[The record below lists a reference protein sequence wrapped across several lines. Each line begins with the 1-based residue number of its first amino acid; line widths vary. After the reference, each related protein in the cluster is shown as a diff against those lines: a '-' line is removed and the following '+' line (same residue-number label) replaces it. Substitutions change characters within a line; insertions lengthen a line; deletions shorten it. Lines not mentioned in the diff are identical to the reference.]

1 MISLYILLIASI
13 VAIFGL
19 FVTVFAHV
27 KKIDRS
33 KRMGHF
39 FLTFGVIVALF
50 AGFSINKEKEA
61 HQAAEDHQKRVQAE
75 QIYDAELIHLS
86 AKKVTIKDGEA
97 KVTIHVSKNTAVK
110 IYSNHE
116 QLHDLEYK
124 PNNSKKDI
132 KITFVMPGKYTVKA
146 TRGQNRIIK
155 HITVSKDNH
164 KKVTASTSTSSSSSE
179 VVEETSSEPVVDDS
193 AVSEETSTEETV
205 VDPALADSAATD
217 TTTTD
222 VTPSYDYTPTWTPDT
237 SAGTTTTTPAT
248 GAGTTTGDGSAD
260 NGTQGSD
267 STSGTGE
274 STSTADATGDSSNT
288 AQ

>member
-19 FVTVFAHV
+19 FVTIFAHV

-86 AKKVTIKDGEA
+86 AKKVTVKDGEA

-164 KKVTASTSTSSSSSE
+164 KKVTATTSTSSSSSE

-205 VDPALADSAATD
+205 VDPGLADSAATD

-237 SAGTTTTTPAT
+237 SADTTTTTPAT
-248 GAGTTTGDGSAD
+248 GTGSTDTGTQESGTTG
-260 NGTQGSD
+260 GTE
-267 STSGTGE
+267 E
-274 STSTADATGDSSNT
+274 STSTSDATVDSSNT

>member
-19 FVTVFAHV
+19 FVTIFAHV

-146 TRGQNRIIK
+146 IRGQNRIIK

-164 KKVTASTSTSSSSSE
+164 KKVTVSTSTSSSSSE
-179 VVEETSSEPVVDDS
+179 VVAETSSEPVVDDS

-205 VDPALADSAATD
+205 VDPGLSDSAGTD

-237 SAGTTTTTPAT
+237 TTTTPAT

-260 NGTQGSD
+260 TSTPQESGS
-267 STSGTGE
+267 TE
-274 STSTADATGDSSNT
+274 STSTSDATVDSSNT

>member
-1 MISLYILLIASI
+1 
-13 VAIFGL
+13 
-19 FVTVFAHV
+19 
-27 KKIDRS
+27 
-33 KRMGHF
+33 MGHF

-61 HQAAEDHQKRVQAE
+61 HQAAEDHQKRIQAE

-205 VDPALADSAATD
+205 VDPSLADSATTD

-248 GAGTTTGDGSAD
+248 GDGSVD
-260 NGTQGSD
+260 TGTQESG
-267 STSGTGE
+267 STSGTEE
-274 STSTADATGDSSNT
+274 STSTSGATVDSSNT

>member
-19 FVTVFAHV
+19 FVTIFAHV

-61 HQAAEDHQKRVQAE
+61 HQAAEAHQKRVQAE

-155 HITVSKDNH
+155 HIKVSKDNH

-179 VVEETSSEPVVDDS
+179 VVEERSSEPVVDDS

-205 VDPALADSAATD
+205 VDPGLADSAATD

-237 SAGTTTTTPAT
+237 TTTTPAT

-260 NGTQGSD
+260 TSTPQESGS
-267 STSGTGE
+267 TE
-274 STSTADATGDSSNT
+274 STSTSDATVDSSNT

>member
-19 FVTVFAHV
+19 FVTIFAHV

-193 AVSEETSTEETV
+193 AVSEETSTEETI
-205 VDPALADSAATD
+205 VDPSLADSAATD

-248 GAGTTTGDGSAD
+248 GDGSD
-260 NGTQGSD
+260 DTGTQESD
-267 STSGTGE
+267 STSGTEG
-274 STSTADATGDSSNT
+274 STSTSDTTVDSSNT
-288 AQ
+288 VQ

>member
-19 FVTVFAHV
+19 FVTIFAHV

-39 FLTFGVIVALF
+39 FITFGVIVALF

-61 HQAAEDHQKRVQAE
+61 HQAAKDHQKRVQAE

-205 VDPALADSAATD
+205 IDPSLADSAATD

-248 GAGTTTGDGSAD
+248 GDGSAD
-260 NGTQGSD
+260 TGTQESD
-267 STSGTGE
+267 STSGTEG
-274 STSTADATGDSSNT
+274 STSTSDATVDSSNA